1 MKRFLPFLLLAAAAF
16 GLGALF
22 RPALLAYQ
30 PPTASEASEPSCPAC
45 RPAKA
50 ACPTAPARARP
61 KNDEEALAE
70 LLNVLDEVKSRE
82 AFLATVVALARF
94 DDDKAALAAV
104 IRNGDRLGV
113 FKEMFSADGSGPAC
127 DIVMGYLSGQ
137 LKAELRQ
144 GRGIGPN
151 GPVGACYGPAPRALV
166 PPQPV
171 GYAIDASPAL
181 PVAPPT
187 AYPPGNF
194 APPLRTAPAGCLPTS
209 NGPAVVPGTPSPSCP
224 ADSVPRPNFN

>member
-1 MKRFLPFLLLAAAAF
+1 MKRYLPFLLLAVAAF

-70 LLNVLDEVKSRE
+70 LLAVLEEVKSRE

-94 DDDKAALAAV
+94 DDDKVALAAV
-104 IRNGDRLGV
+104 IRNGERLGV
-113 FKEMFSADGSGPAC
+113 FKEMFNADGSG
-127 DIVMGYLSGQ
+127 DVSEIVMGYLSGQ
-137 LKAELRQ
+137 LKAQLRQ
-144 GRGIGPN
+144 GHGTAPS
-151 GPVGACYGPAPRALV
+151 GPVGACYGPAPRALI
-166 PPQPV
+166 PPPPV
-171 GYAIDASPAL
+171 GYTIDPS

-194 APPLRTAPAGCLPTS
+194 APPARTAPAGCLPTS
-209 NGPAVVPGTPSPSCP
+209 NGPVVVPGTPSPSCP
-224 ADSVPRPNFN
+224 ADSVPRPNSN